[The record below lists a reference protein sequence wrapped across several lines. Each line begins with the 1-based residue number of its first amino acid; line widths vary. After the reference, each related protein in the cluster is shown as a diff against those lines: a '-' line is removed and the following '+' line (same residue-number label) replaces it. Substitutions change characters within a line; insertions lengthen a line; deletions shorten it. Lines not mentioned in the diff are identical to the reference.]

1 MLVAAAF
8 VVLGVVVVCAIAGGA
23 IAPHDPSAQNLL
35 ETLTGPS
42 WSHPFGTD
50 DLGRDVFSR
59 TIAGARTAVV
69 GPLIIALG
77 AMIIGNLFGLWAGY
91 RGGRVDSAIMRVAEF
106 VFALP
111 ALLVAIVVVGVLGG
125 GYFRAV
131 GAARRAL
138 LPARRAARPRRRRS
152 SSADGRTSR
161 PRRRSGSPTGGSC
174 SATSGRTSSPVAI
187 ANATLAFA
195 YALVSLA
202 ALSFLGIG
210 VGPGTAD
217 WGRMLSDSR
226 TLLFENPATALAPGL
241 ALVLT
246 AAAVNV
252 IGDWLFERVSRSRA
266 GCDERAPRPS
276 SSCGSSRTSA
286 AARARSSRTSTSRS
300 AAGETV
306 GIVGE
311 SGSGKSLTARAIL
324 GLLPPGVTAS
334 GSVRFGAQ
342 ELLGRG
348 ERVLRR
354 VRGTQISLLFQD
366 PYTLLNPLMRVGR
379 QITETLADRPAARR
393 RARLAEVG
401 ITDPRSSAGIRSSSR
416 AGCAS
421 GSGSRRRSRATRRC

>member
-1 MLVAAAF
+1 MSGAIVDSVAPTAVASARRERPSVLVAAAF
-8 VVLGVVVVCAIAGGA
+8 VVLGVVVVCAVGGGA

-59 TIAGARTAVV
+59 TIAGARTAVL
-69 GPLIIALG
+69 GPLIIAVG
-77 AMIIGNLFGLWAGY
+77 AMMIGNVFGLWAGY
-91 RGGRVDSAIMRVAEF
+91 RGGRLDSSIMRVSEF
-106 VFALP
+106 VYALP

-131 GAARRAL
+131 VLLVILYCPLDARL
-138 LPARRAARPRRRRS
+138 VRAATLEQRSRAYVEAAQTLGLSDRRVMF
-152 SSADGRTSR
+152 GHIW
-161 PRRRSGSPTGGSC
+161 PNVL
-174 SATSGRTSSPVAI
+174 PVAI

-252 IGDWLFERVSRSRA
+252 IGDWLFERVS
-266 GCDERAPRPS
+266 D
-276 SSCGSSRTSA
+276 
-286 AARARSSRTSTSRS
+286 
-300 AAGETV
+300 
-306 GIVGE
+306 
-311 SGSGKSLTARAIL
+311 
-324 GLLPPGVTAS
+324 
-334 GSVRFGAQ
+334 
-342 ELLGRG
+342 RG
-348 ERVLRR
+348 R
-354 VRGTQISLLFQD
+354 VR
-366 PYTLLNPLMRVGR
+366 
-379 QITETLADRPAARR
+379 
-393 RARLAEVG
+393 
-401 ITDPRSSAGIRSSSR
+401 
-416 AGCAS
+416 
-421 GSGSRRRSRATRRC
+421 